1 MSDIANDRATRIQGA
16 TRHRQEPRAR
26 AWRAAGRAYVT
37 TVTLLAG
44 ALMLGAGVWCLAAP
58 RSFADAVNFP
68 YSEHFIHDLGAFQVG
83 IGITLLLAVAWS
95 DGLALALAGFLVAN
109 TVHAVNHAVDLNLG
123 GRGSDPWLLGAG
135 SLLIAVALALRLREL
150 GYVVGAVGTAA
161 TPELAPFVR
170 QKTALL
176 TSYRRDG
183 TPVGTPVSVA
193 VDGDRAFV
201 RSFEKAWKTKR
212 IRNRPEVELAP
223 STARGKPM
231 GATIHARAKRLEGA
245 EARDAAR
252 ALRRKHPLLHGVV
265 VPLGH
270 RLGRSKSG
278 RTVHFELVPLET

>member
-1 MSDIANDRATRIQGA
+1 MSDIVNDGATRIEGA

-26 AWRAAGRAYVT
+26 VWRGGRAYVT

-58 RSFADAVNFP
+58 RSFAEAVRFP
-68 YSEHFIHDLGAFQVG
+68 YAEHFIHDLGGFQVG
-83 IGITLLLAVAWS
+83 IGVTLLLAVAWS

-109 TVHAVNHAVDLNLG
+109 TVHAVNHAVDLDLG
-123 GRGSDPWLLGAG
+123 GRGPDPWLLGAG
-135 SLLIAVALALRLREL
+135 SLLIAVALFLRLREL

-170 QKTALL
+170 QKTVLL

-193 VDGDRAFV
+193 VDGGRAFV
-201 RSFEKAWKTKR
+201 RSFENAWKTKR
-212 IRNRPEVELAP
+212 MRNRPEVSLAP
-223 STARGKPM
+223 ATARGKPE
-231 GATIHARAKRLEGA
+231 GAAIRARARRLEGA
-245 EARDAAR
+245 EARYAAR
-252 ALRRKHPLLHGVV
+252 AVRRKHPLLHGVL

-270 RLGRSKSG
+270 RLGRSKTG